1 MGFGLFATLTPLFL
15 KEIGATPTDIG
26 VVFGGGSAAAAL
38 TFLPIGLAAD
48 RWGTKPLLVATWF
61 ASMVGGAAFL
71 PLSDWHGALIGSFLY
86 NVGNAAFPLLS
97 AHLAAS
103 TPRARL
109 GSELGIVY
117 GAFFFGTIF
126 ASPFAGPLGA
136 AIGLRETMAIAVGA
150 FVLSASLTLFLKDV
164 RPTLNTATAR
174 LPRSFW
180 ILLAVTPFA
189 ALIGIIVNPL
199 FPVFVRDVAAV
210 PLERVGIYVGLIALG
225 AAVFSSANGRIA
237 DTRGPF
243 VAIVGAGVLLTI
255 AATLVALA
263 GHSEPT
269 LALGSFLLG
278 SQTAANPVLVSAL
291 ARVLP
296 PARAGVGYSGF
307 QLVYALGFG
316 AGGLLS
322 GVLYDADPLLPLLVQ
337 IALALPVTVTVA
349 MVVSRVVRSRG
360 PLPSGA

>member
-136 AIGLRETMAIAVGA
+136 AIGLQV
-150 FVLSASLTLFLKDV
+150 
-164 RPTLNTATAR
+164 NTT
-174 LPRSFW
+174 
-180 ILLAVTPFA
+180 
-189 ALIGIIVNPL
+189 
-199 FPVFVRDVAAV
+199 
-210 PLERVGIYVGLIALG
+210 G
-225 AAVFSSANGRIA
+225 AAVTS
-237 DTRGPF
+237 T
-243 VAIVGAGVLLTI
+243 
-255 AATLVALA
+255 
-263 GHSEPT
+263 
-269 LALGSFLLG
+269 
-278 SQTAANPVLVSAL
+278 
-291 ARVLP
+291 
-296 PARAGVGYSGF
+296 
-307 QLVYALGFG
+307 
-316 AGGLLS
+316 
-322 GVLYDADPLLPLLVQ
+322 
-337 IALALPVTVTVA
+337 TVTVGGA
-349 MVVSRVVRSRG
+349 FWNASRG
-360 PLPSGA
+360 SPFFQPSRARTSVSWAAVGSARGAVRPRPTKAASAPAPIVG